1 MHSNGA
7 PRSGVDIALGLI
19 TAPRLD
25 CGDIVALAFLSEEAT
40 EYAVQ
45 DNDLEKETRSLSD
58 VARPLQG

>member
-7 PRSGVDIALGLI
+7 PRGGVDIALGLI

-40 EYAVQ
+40 E
-45 DNDLEKETRSLSD
+45 
-58 VARPLQG
+58 